1 MHQILVVWA
10 LSQELNVIRK
20 QIKNANVSWIK
31 IDFLQTWMW
40 NYNTIFSLTKK
51 LEQKK
56 YDFVLNIWVCGFRKF
71 NKIENIDKYYQ
82 VTRIVN
88 IFNQKELIVPNI
100 LNFWKQASIF
110 SCDDIAYD
118 IKNTNNLLT
127 EIKFK
132 KGKYILNFNYSN
144 DFVLLDMESFGF
156 EFVCVKYNLP
166 RMILKVPID
175 FSWDDLDKIDY
186 NNTLGR
192 LEKNIDY
199 KKLIETI
206 KSYLDTQNKE
216 KLNLDKYFNK
226 LKFSQRQKEIFEF
239 LYKKYEVLIWDDFDT
254 YFENYINNLNSKQI
268 HKAYTVKFLEDLEK
282 KLNS

>member
-1 MHQILVVWA
+1 
-10 LSQELNVIRK
+10 
-20 QIKNANVSWIK
+20 
-31 IDFLQTWMW
+31 
-40 NYNTIFSLTKK
+40 
-51 LEQKK
+51 
-56 YDFVLNIWVCGFRKF
+56 
-71 NKIENIDKYYQ
+71 
-82 VTRIVN
+82 
-88 IFNQKELIVPNI
+88 
-100 LNFWKQASIF
+100 
-110 SCDDIAYD
+110 
-118 IKNTNNLLT
+118 
-127 EIKFK
+127 
-132 KGKYILNFNYSN
+132 
-144 DFVLLDMESFGF
+144 MESFGF

-175 FSWDDLDKIDY
+175 FSWDDLDEIAS

-192 LEKNIDY
+192 IEKNIDY